1 MINRNNIG
9 VTLRRKPK
17 TNLKGLLLLYE
28 KNFNLL
34 KEIIPKIKLDRNFS
48 FLLPEGID
56 NCRVDI
62 NLFKESQY
70 TSKIEIEQKSS
81 YLKFQQGLLMISAA

>member
-9 VTLRRKPK
+9 VTLRRKSK

-34 KEIIPKIKLDRNFS
+34 KEIIPKIKSDRNFS

-56 NCRVDI
+56 NSRVDI

-70 TSKIEIEQKSS
+70 TSKIEIDSVVDEVLSFMK
-81 YLKFQQGLLMISAA
+81 LIS